1 MALPKTDISI
11 SLVKKTVGAP
21 TYALTDIIG
30 NAKSGGSAGEAFD
43 SAGELISGAETYWNK
58 FAAHIPGDWTLDGT
72 DLKLGLPVLDVV
84 TFQHMLG
91 RFRQY
96 NHNAPEPRAIIP
108 SEQSCFAGTINV
120 AINAD
125 LGEWALPSAITHL
138 LIKVTIGVTTKT
150 LLLARADVWH
160 DESGDPVEGNLIQ
173 FTGVSTGTTSGTI
186 KVYGSNSSSDELTDL
201 TPWMTGETTF
211 SFDIIHSSEYGT
223 LSRTVGGILDD
234 VEVSGSVTDP
244 SGAGDIQIA
253 AGTTKLDGIIISAT
267 ATSASYTNFSVDL
280 YVTQSGESN
289 KLVGT
294 YAGTC
299 SPSGVVNAFIIRTL
313 TLNSAV
319 AGGDVLTFLMSNLTY
334 S

>member
-72 DLKLGLPVLDVV
+72 DLKLCLPVLDVV

-96 NHNAPEPRAIIP
+96 NHNAPKPRALIP
-108 SEQSCFAGTINV
+108 SEQSCFDGTINV

-125 LGEWALPSAITHL
+125 LGEWALPSSITHL

-211 SFDIIHSSEYGT
+211 SFNIIHSSEYGT

-244 SGAGDIQIA
+244 SGSGDIRIA

-267 ATSASYTNFSVDL
+267 ATSESYTNFSVDI

-289 KLVGT
+289 KLVNT
-294 YAGTC
+294 YSGTC

>member
-1 MALPKTDISI
+1 MALPTTDITI
-11 SLVKKTVGAP
+11 SLVKNTVGAP

-72 DLKLGLPVLDVV
+72 DLKLRLPVLDVV
-84 TFQHMLG
+84 TFQHILG

-96 NHNAPEPRAIIP
+96 NHNAPEARAIIP

-125 LGEWALPSAITHL
+125 LGEWALPSSITHL
-138 LIKVTIGVTTKT
+138 LIKVTIGATTKT

-173 FTGVSTGTTSGTI
+173 FTGVSTGTTSGTV
-186 KVYGSNSSSDELTDL
+186 KVYGSNASSDELTDL

-211 SFDIIHSSEYGT
+211 SFNIIHSSAYGT
-223 LSRTVGGILDD
+223 LSRTVGESLMMWRCRGQSQTHL
-234 VEVSGSVTDP
+234 GS
-244 SGAGDIQIA
+244 GDIQIA
-253 AGTTKLDGIIISAT
+253 AGTTKLDGNQSFQPRRHRQVIRISRL
-267 ATSASYTNFSVDL
+267 TS
-280 YVTQSGESN
+280 
-289 KLVGT
+289 
-294 YAGTC
+294 
-299 SPSGVVNAFIIRTL
+299 
-313 TLNSAV
+313 
-319 AGGDVLTFLMSNLTY
+319 M
-334 S
+334 

>member
-1 MALPKTDISI
+1 M
-11 SLVKKTVGAP
+11 
-21 TYALTDIIG
+21 
-30 NAKSGGSAGEAFD
+30 
-43 SAGELISGAETYWNK
+43 
-58 FAAHIPGDWTLDGT
+58 
-72 DLKLGLPVLDVV
+72 
-84 TFQHMLG
+84 
-91 RFRQY
+91 
-96 NHNAPEPRAIIP
+96 
-108 SEQSCFAGTINV
+108 
-120 AINAD
+120 
-125 LGEWALPSAITHL
+125 
-138 LIKVTIGVTTKT
+138 
-150 LLLARADVWH
+150 ARADVWH

-211 SFDIIHSSEYGT
+211 TFDIIHSSTYGT

-289 KLVGT
+289 KLVNT